1 MLARIPECPQD
12 TVIDPRSTKRCRRI
26 IPRGIIPDII
36 VSPIPLLSKWFTN
49 HVAIDPLCFNNLM
62 CPLAAFTCMSI
73 NFNIALLTKLF
84 RWCSYANLFWVDF
97 FLYNSYYIAKV
108 WRVTWR
114 KSCVKLSTS
123 GVLAHLSKMLKWAI
137 AIAPRPSCVVRKLF
151 TFRLKNAA
159 WPDFNKTWHE
169 SSLGNGDLKLF
180 KWGINW
186 QGVRGQP
193 PKCPRGP

>member
-97 FLYNSYYIAKV
+97 FLCNSYYIAKV
-108 WRVTWR
+108 SLARVVEYSSELEYWNTNRLASRDFLLIEHSPHWRVPHFYSFR
-114 KSCVKLSTS
+114 VR
-123 GVLAHLSKMLKWAI
+123 VLE
-137 AIAPRPSCVVRKLF
+137 
-151 TFRLKNAA
+151 
-159 WPDFNKTWHE
+159 E
-169 SSLGNGDLKLF
+169 SMTMYYTIKY
-180 KWGINW
+180 
-186 QGVRGQP
+186 
-193 PKCPRGP
+193 